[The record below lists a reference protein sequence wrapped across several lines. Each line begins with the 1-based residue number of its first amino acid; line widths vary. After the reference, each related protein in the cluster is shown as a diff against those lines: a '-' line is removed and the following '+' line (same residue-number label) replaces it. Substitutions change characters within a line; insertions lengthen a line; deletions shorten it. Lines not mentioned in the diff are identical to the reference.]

1 MKQDRKGFTMIELV
15 FVIVVLGILAAV
27 AIPKFSA
34 TRVDAQISKGRSD
47 VASIRSAIV
56 SERQSRLIKGCAKFI
71 PNGTNASDTT
81 TCPNIADGIKQ
92 MDAGGLFGGVLMY
105 PIKNETDAT
114 RDGAWRATAGSGTYV
129 YRAGGVDTTF
139 TYNATTGVFTCTEGS
154 GHCNKLIN

>member
-1 MKQDRKGFTMIELV
+1 MIELV

-27 AIPKFSA
+27 AVPKFAA
-34 TRVDAQISKGRSD
+34 TRVDAQISKGAAD

-71 PNGTNASDTT
+71 PNGTNAADTT
-81 TCPNIADGIKQ
+81 TCLNITGGIKQ

-105 PIKNETDAT
+105 PIKNQSGK
-114 RDGAWRATAGSGTYV
+114 DGAWSATAGSGTYV